1 MPVILTINSG
11 SSSLKFSLYEM
22 DASAYEMDAS
32 EKLLLAGAVE
42 RIGLDSG
49 VFRMDG
55 REQSARI
62 PDHDRALE
70 MLFDTLEQHESKRK
84 LDAVGHRLVYGG
96 RKHESPHI
104 ITPELLKDL

>member
-11 SSSLKFSLYEM
+11 SSSLKFSLYEVG
-22 DASAYEMDAS
+22 AS

-84 LDAVGHRLVYGG
+84 LDAVGPRRVYGG
-96 RKHESPHI
+96 RKHESRPI
-104 ITPELLKDL
+104 IAPELLKCLERL

>member
-22 DASAYEMDAS
+22 GAS
-32 EKLLLAGAVE
+32 ENLLLAGAVE

-55 REQSARI
+55 REQYAPYSG
-62 PDHDRALE
+62 
-70 MLFDTLEQHESKRK
+70 S
-84 LDAVGHRLVYGG
+84 
-96 RKHESPHI
+96 
-104 ITPELLKDL
+104 